1 MANDTE
7 ATILARS
14 TELFGESGF
23 DGVSIRDIAEAVGVT
38 LGAIYHYFPNKQ
50 ALYDEVVRNAFYF
63 MTEKMVAATRLA
75 GTPHERLRAF
85 VRTLVKVLSSQGPQ
99 MRIVDREIFEA
110 RGAVSSLA
118 VDAFLRPHDALATV
132 VAEINPNAPVDEFTE
147 RLIATIYGSV
157 KLRTIRTRL
166 SKVPRLH
173 EPALLAR
180 SIAESAL
187 QSLLAY
193 VPQAMESAPVE
204 LAPAPAKRR
213 RGEVLA

>member
-7 ATILARS
+7 AIILARS

-50 ALYDEVVRNAFYF
+50 ALYDEVVRNAFFF

-75 GTPHERLRAF
+75 GAPPERLRAF
-85 VRTLVKVLSSQGPQ
+85 VRTLVRVLSSQSPQ

-118 VDAFLRPHDALATV
+118 VDAFLRPHDALAAV
-132 VAEINPNAPVDEFTE
+132 VADINPNAPVDEFTE
-147 RLIATIYGSV
+147 HLIAMIYGSV

-180 SIAESAL
+180 SITESAL

-193 VPQAMESAPVE
+193 GPAPAQEPPVE
-204 LAPAPAKRR
+204 LARARSRKRGLAPA
-213 RGEVLA
+213 

>member
-85 VRTLVKVLSSQGPQ
+85 VRTLVRVLSSQGPQ

-118 VDAFLRPHDALATV
+118 VDAFLRPHDALAAV
-132 VAEINPNAPVDEFTE
+132 VAEINPSAPVDEFTE
-147 RLIATIYGSV
+147 HLIATIYGSV

-193 VPQAMESAPVE
+193 APAGGEAPVE
-204 LAPAPAKRR
+204 QATTQAKRR